1 MFGIVRKGKR
11 AHGARQVLTLAC
23 ALAVGVMGL
32 AIQPVGAAEIASNW
46 FVTDQGRT
54 RLVAAQETVGPDA
67 TLSLGLEFELRPHW
81 KIYWRSPGDA
91 GYPPRI
97 DWAGSKNL
105 RSVSIGWPAPKRF
118 TALGLET
125 VGYEDHVVLPIT
137 ARAAQPGQ
145 PMQLRAALS
154 YLTCND
160 ICVPYDT
167 TLTLDLPAGN
177 GAPSSDAGL
186 IARFVAREPLHQQTT
201 ALSLSA
207 ATVLPGPPPQLELR
221 IAAAPPLQSPDAFV
235 EATGISFGAPK
246 ISPDD
251 NETVLRLAMAGP
263 GAHAAAQGRTWLDIT
278 LVDGDRAFETSITPG
293 VAPAAPEADISLR
306 ILGVALLGGFILNF
320 MPCVL
325 PVLSL
330 KLLGIAAV
338 GGRARQHIRLGL
350 LASALGVITAFL
362 ALACLTIIVRG
373 AGLAVGW
380 GIQFQQP
387 LFIIFMMV
395 LVTLFAANLWG
406 FFEVPLPSA
415 VAVWGAADRGRGV
428 IGNFIAGVFAT
439 LLATPCSAPFVGT
452 AVGFALAASTGETV
466 AIFVALGIGLAFPY
480 LAIAALPRLVA
491 WLPRPGAWVIVLRR
505 VLGLALAA
513 TGLWLARV
521 LGAESGMIAALVALC
536 LMVLVPIALYALR
549 RLPARAAAVAA
560 LVALAFLIPA
570 ALPGPPHG
578 IAPTGFWQPFDPNAI
593 SRLVK
598 EGRTVFV
605 DVTADWCLTCKLN
618 DRLAIDTPAV
628 RERLTAKGVV
638 AMRADWTRPSD
649 RIERYL
655 QGFGRYG
662 IPFNAVYGPA
672 LPRGRALPELLTPS
686 AIAAALDQS
695 RKGG

>member
-1 MFGIVRKGKR
+1 MFGLVRQAKR
-11 AHGARQVLTLAC
+11 AYRGPPPRAFAW
-23 ALAVGVMGL
+23 ALAVGVIAL
-32 AIQPVGAAEIASNW
+32 ASHAAGAAEIASNW
-46 FVTDQGRT
+46 FVTEQGQA
-54 RLVAAQETVGPDA
+54 RLVAAQESVGPDA
-67 TLSLGLEFELRPHW
+67 TVSLGLEFVLKPHW

-97 DWAGSKNL
+97 DWTGSQNL
-105 RSVSIGWPAPKRF
+105 QGISIGWPAPQRF

-125 VGYEDHVVLPIT
+125 VGYEDHVVLPVT
-137 ARAAQPGQ
+137 ARVAQPGQ
-145 PMQLRAALS
+145 PLRLRAALS

-160 ICVPYDT
+160 ICIPYDT

-186 IARFVAREPLHQQTT
+186 IEGFVAREPLRQQTT
-201 ALSLSA
+201 AFSLRA
-207 ATVLPGPPPQLELR
+207 ATVVPGPHPQLELR
-221 IAAAPPLQSPDAFV
+221 VAATPPLQSPDAFV
-235 EATGISFGAPK
+235 EANGIAFGAPK
-246 ISPDD
+246 ISSDD
-251 NETVLRLAMAGP
+251 SETVLRLAMAGP
-263 GAHAAAQGRTWLDIT
+263 GAHAAALGGAWFDVT
-278 LVDGDRAFETSITPG
+278 LVDGDRAFETSVMPT
-293 VAPAAPEADISLR
+293 VAPTAPEPGTFLR

-350 LASALGVITAFL
+350 LASALGIIVAFL
-362 ALACLTIIVRG
+362 ALACVTIMVRS

-387 LFIIFMMV
+387 LFLIFMMV

-406 FFEVPLPSA
+406 LFEVPLPSA
-415 VAVWGAADRGRGV
+415 VAEWGAADRGRGV
-428 IGNFIAGVFAT
+428 LGNFVAGAFAT

-452 AVGFALAASTGETV
+452 AVGFALAAGAGDTL
-466 AIFVALGIGLAFPY
+466 AIFVALGVGLALPY
-480 LAIAALPRLVA
+480 LAIAARPRLVA
-491 WLPRPGAWVIVLRR
+491 WLPRPGAWMMVLRR
-505 VLGLALAA
+505 VLGFALAA
-513 TGLWLARV
+513 TGLWLAWV
-521 LGAESGMIAALVALC
+521 LAAESGLVAALVALC
-536 LMVLVPIALYALR
+536 LMAAVPVALYLLR

-570 ALPGPPHG
+570 ALPAPPPG
-578 IAPTGFWQPFDPNAI
+578 IAATGFWQPFDPNAI

-598 EGRTVFV
+598 DGRTVFV

-649 RIERYL
+649 RIEHYL

-672 LPRGRALPELLTPS
+672 LPQGRALPELLTPG

>member
-1 MFGIVRKGKR
+1 MFGLVRQATR
-11 AHGARQVLTLAC
+11 AYRGPQAPAFAW
-23 ALAVGVMGL
+23 ALAVGVIAL
-32 AIQPVGAAEIASNW
+32 APHPAGAAEIASNW
-46 FVTDQGRT
+46 FVTEQGQT
-54 RLVAAQETVGPDA
+54 RLVAAQESVGPDA
-67 TLSLGLEFELRPHW
+67 TVSLGLEFVLKPHW

-97 DWAGSKNL
+97 DWAGSQNL
-105 RSVSIGWPAPKRF
+105 QGISTGWPAPQRF

-145 PMQLRAALS
+145 PLRLRAALS

-160 ICVPYDT
+160 ICIPYDT
-167 TLTLDLPAGN
+167 MLMLDLPAGK

-186 IARFVAREPLHQQTT
+186 IERFVAREPLRQQTT
-201 ALSLSA
+201 ALSLRA
-207 ATVLPGPPPQLELR
+207 ATVLPGPHPQLELR
-221 IAAAPPLQSPDAFV
+221 VAAAPPLQSPDAFV
-235 EATGISFGAPK
+235 EANGITFGAPK
-246 ISPDD
+246 VASDHG
-251 NETVLRLAMAGP
+251 ETVLRLAMAGP
-263 GAHAAAQGRTWLDIT
+263 GAHAAARGGAWFDVT
-278 LVDGDRAFETSITPG
+278 LVDGDRAFETSIVPTVAPTAPEPG
-293 VAPAAPEADISLR
+293 VFLR

-338 GGRARQHIRLGL
+338 GGRARQQIRLGL
-350 LASALGVITAFL
+350 LASALGVISAFL
-362 ALACLTIIVRG
+362 ALACVTIMVRG

-380 GIQFQQP
+380 GVQFQQP
-387 LFIIFMMV
+387 LFLIFMMV

-406 FFEVPLPSA
+406 LFEVPLPSA
-415 VAVWGAADRGRGV
+415 VAEWGAADGGRGML
-428 IGNFIAGVFAT
+428 GNFVAGAFAT

-452 AVGFALAASTGETV
+452 AVGFALAAGAGDIL
-466 AIFVALGIGLAFPY
+466 AIFVALGVGLALPY

-491 WLPRPGAWVIVLRR
+491 WLPRPGAWMMVLRR

-513 TGLWLARV
+513 TGLWLAWV
-521 LGAESGMIAALVALC
+521 LAAESGMIAALVALC
-536 LMVLVPIALYALR
+536 LMVAVPIALYLLR

-570 ALPGPPHG
+570 ALPAPPHG
-578 IAPTGFWQPFDPNAI
+578 IAVTGFWQPFDPNAI

-649 RIERYL
+649 RIEHYL

-672 LPRGRALPELLTPS
+672 LPQGRALPELLTPG